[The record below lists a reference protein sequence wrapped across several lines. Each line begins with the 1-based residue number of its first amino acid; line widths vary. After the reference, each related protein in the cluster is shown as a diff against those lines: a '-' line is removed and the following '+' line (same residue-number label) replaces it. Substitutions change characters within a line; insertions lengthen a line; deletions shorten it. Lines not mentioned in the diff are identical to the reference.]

1 MLNAVILSVIAL
13 NVYMLKDVR
22 LIGVFF
28 IVMLSVVLL
37 NVAAPYKAS
46 IIVYLR
52 TTSANTD
59 Q

>member
-1 MLNAVILSVIAL
+1 MLNAVILSDIAL
-13 NVYMLKDVR
+13 NVYMLKDFM
-22 LIGVFF
+22 LIGVFL
-28 IVMLSVVLL
+28 IVMLSVILL

-46 IIVYLR
+46 ISVYLR